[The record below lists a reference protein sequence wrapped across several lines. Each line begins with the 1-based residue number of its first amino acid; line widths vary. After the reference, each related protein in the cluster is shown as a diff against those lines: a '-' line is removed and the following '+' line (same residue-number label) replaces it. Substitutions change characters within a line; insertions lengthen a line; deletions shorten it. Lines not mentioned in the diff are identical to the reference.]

1 MELTADGSYSMWNSL
16 SKLENE
22 WNLQRERSIK
32 MPQFRGLLFWSGGF
46 SRGVPHFYGSSL
58 AMTFDFSGVSKTKL
72 TSVEYLKR
80 HFINHHACF
89 FFLEQTTDRQIDLL
103 F

>member
-32 MPQFRGLLFWSGGF
+32 MPHSLGVFYFGLVGF
-46 SRGVPHFYGSSL
+46 PGV
-58 AMTFDFSGVSKTKL
+58 
-72 TSVEYLKR
+72 
-80 HFINHHACF
+80 
-89 FFLEQTTDRQIDLL
+89 
-103 F
+103 